1 MPGNELAPRTR
12 IRTAETDP
20 IRRFF
25 VRPVFLSITIG
36 IPFCIFKLLF
46 GVMVIRET
54 SGAIPYV
61 PVIGWAIVIWA
72 LTDLLMNAGRS
83 FLDIIHRQAG
93 FEYCTIAQLGRLFR
107 RPAIFLAID
116 TLISFS
122 IICAMLWTGWI
133 TQFSQGESFLWYTA
147 TTMNLVSLSLVSLYH
162 EIRRAD
168 AVTGQEE

>member
-1 MPGNELAPRTR
+1 MPGNGLALYTS

-20 IRRFF
+20 IGRFF

-54 SGAIPYV
+54 PAAVPYV
-61 PVIGWAIVIWA
+61 PVIGWAIIFWA

-83 FLDIIHRQAG
+83 FLDIVHRPAG

-133 TQFSQGESFLWYTA
+133 TQFSPAESFLWYTA
-147 TTMNLVSLSLVSLYH
+147 TTMNLISLSLVSLYH

-168 AVTGQEE
+168 TGTGQEE